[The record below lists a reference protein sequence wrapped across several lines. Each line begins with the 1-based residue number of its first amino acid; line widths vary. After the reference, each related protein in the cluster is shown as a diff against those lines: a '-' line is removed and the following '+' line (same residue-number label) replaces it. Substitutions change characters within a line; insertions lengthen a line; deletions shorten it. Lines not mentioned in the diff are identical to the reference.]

1 MELGTLLERLK
12 LQGLDEQLDTICEQ
26 AAKRDLDYRAFLT
39 EALKAEWQSRNVRGV
54 ETRLRQARFPAMH
67 TLEAFDFSFQPSID
81 RKVIRELAS
90 LAFVERGNNAV
101 FLGPPGVGKTHL
113 AIALG
118 IKAAQAGHRVMFLT
132 LDELLSK
139 LRKAS
144 AEQKLERV
152 LKQLT
157 YPKVLILD
165 ELGYLPMSRDE
176 ASLFFR
182 LVARRYE
189 RASLILTSNKGFAD
203 WGEVFGDPVMATAI
217 LDRLLHHATTVNIK
231 GESYR
236 LKEKRKA
243 GLLAKSRS
251 SQTAKEAALEET
263 GENETAL

>member
-1 MELGTLLERLK
+1 MELEALLDK
-12 LQGLDEQLDTICEQ
+12 LRMEALGDQLDTLCEQ
-26 AAKRDLDYRAFLT
+26 AAKKDLDYRAFLT
-39 EALKAEWQSRNVRGV
+39 EVMKTEWQSRRVRGT
-54 ETRLRQARFPAMH
+54 EARMRQARFPAMH
-67 TLEAFDFSFQPSID
+67 TLETFDFDFQPGID

-90 LAFVERGNNAV
+90 LAFVERGDNAI

-113 AIALG
+113 ALSLG
-118 IKAAQAGHRVMFLT
+118 IKAVEAGHRVLFFT
-132 LDELLSK
+132 LDELLTK

-144 AEQKLERV
+144 AENKLERM

-165 ELGYLPMSRDE
+165 ELGYLPMNRDE

-182 LVARRYE
+182 LVTRRYE
-189 RASLILTSNKGFAD
+189 KASLILTSNKGFGD
-203 WGEVFGDPVMATAI
+203 WGEVFGDSVMATAI

-243 GLLAKSRS
+243 GLLAKGRS
-251 SQTAKEAALEET
+251 STKSKKEVSSETDQTET
-263 GENETAL
+263 VT

>member
-1 MELGTLLERLK
+1 MELETLLDKLK
-12 LQGLDEQLDTICEQ
+12 MEAVGDQLDTLCEQ
-26 AAKRDLDYRAFLT
+26 AAKNDLDYRAFLT
-39 EALKAEWQSRNVRGV
+39 EALKAEWQSRRARGA
-54 ETRLRQARFPAMH
+54 ETRMRQARLPALH
-67 TLEAFDFSFQPSID
+67 TLESFDFDFQPGID

-90 LAFVERGNNAV
+90 LAFVERGDNAV

-113 AIALG
+113 AISLG
-118 IKAAQAGHRVMFLT
+118 IKAVEAGHRVLFLT
-132 LDELLSK
+132 LDELLTK

-144 AEQKLERV
+144 AEQKLEPV

-165 ELGYLPMSRDE
+165 ELGYLPMNRDQ

-182 LVARRYE
+182 LITRRYE

-203 WGEVFGDPVMATAI
+203 WGEVLGDSVMATAI

-251 SQTAKEAALEET
+251 TQKTTKEASPQTDQAET
-263 GENETAL
+263 VT